1 MADFTVKRMKKKIP
15 KYTWMLATCCD
26 GGAGVREDGL
36 KHALL
41 ES

>member
-1 MADFTVKRMKKKIP
+1 MADFTVKRMKKIP
-15 KYTWMLATCCD
+15 KYTWKLATSCD

-36 KHALL
+36 KQALL